1 MRGQFIDAAILQHD
15 DAVRE
20 FQRLLGVGVFM
31 DVAIQVGAGE
41 GDNQRAGW
49 KAFGKGADRGK
60 AAPRVQRQHQ
70 IGGGAA
76 IPLHLHPHRVA
87 RLAQKTRP
95 AGGSMPVAVAM
106 FAAVGRDESDAHGRI
121 LRLAGGITDNSRMNE
136 TAISSRDNPIFKRLK
151 KLAESTRARR
161 EARMTLL
168 DGEHLL
174 ASYLDAGGQP
184 HTLVR
189 AASFETGAFNPLAA
203 RCPQAKVIVLPDAM
217 FAELAPV
224 ATPTGMLAEA
234 AWLTPPAIDTTPL
247 VIVLEDIQDP
257 GNLGS
262 MLRTGAASGATL
274 AVLSKG
280 CHDPWSPK
288 ALRGGQ
294 GAQFVL
300 PLISGVDI
308 VEWLAGF

>member
-1 MRGQFIDAAILQHD
+1 MTG
-15 DAVRE
+15 
-20 FQRLLGVGVFM
+20 
-31 DVAIQVGAGE
+31 
-41 GDNQRAGW
+41 
-49 KAFGKGADRGK
+49 
-60 AAPRVQRQHQ
+60 
-70 IGGGAA
+70 
-76 IPLHLHPHRVA
+76 
-87 RLAQKTRP
+87 
-95 AGGSMPVAVAM
+95 
-106 FAAVGRDESDAHGRI
+106 
-121 LRLAGGITDNSRMNE
+121 

-168 DGEHLL
+168 DGDHLL
-174 ASYLDAGGQP
+174 AAYLDAGGQP

-189 AASFETGAFNPLAA
+189 AASFDVGRFERFAGL
-203 RCPQAKVIVLPDAM
+203 CPHAKAVELPDAL
-217 FAELAPV
+217 FSELSPV

-234 AWLTPPAIDTTPL
+234 AWLAPPVSDATPF

-262 MLRTGAASGATL
+262 MLRTGAAAGATL

-300 PLISGVDI
+300 PLVSGVDI
-308 VEWLAGF
+308 VEWLAGFAGDSLALALADNTNLYARRLTGPLALIVGNEGAGLSPAVCDAASATVRIPMPGKVESLNAAAALAVAVFEAARQRAA